1 MSILADGQELNKTY
15 QVERLL
21 GEGAFAEVYRVKHR
35 FLGRQA
41 MKVFKSPGLTTKAI
55 EKQLEEAVLLS
66 QVGHPNIIR
75 VFDANII
82 EIKNKKFGY
91 FTMEYIASGSL
102 DQFWRSFR
110 IQLMPV
116 ETVLDLMI
124 QACRGL
130 SIAHSLK
137 PPIVHRDIKPQNL
150 LVGYDGDGLRLKVS
164 DFGLAK
170 RANPLTLLVS
180 ARGTPSF
187 KAPEVYRESNIDS
200 RAGDVWAL
208 GCTMYLLLTDKLP
221 FPLIEKDGIEDVPL
235 FETPL
240 SLPSMHNI
248 NVNETLDQIVLKT
261 LTIPMEDRYS
271 CAMGLLAD
279 LEKLNASWD
288 PKKHEKKLTSSEKAK
303 SVLGPIG
310 SFDQNAAERMVS
322 QASSLA
328 QQYNKLSEAADIM
341 EQAFNKWPAFRE
353 HYAYKVT
360 LWRKGIIS

>member
-1 MSILADGQELNKTY
+1 MQILSEGQEFNKTY

-55 EKQLEEAVLLS
+55 EQQLDEAVLLS

-75 VFDANII
+75 VFDANVIQ
-82 EIKNKKFGY
+82 IKNKNFGY

-110 IQLMPV
+110 FQLMPI

-130 SIAHSLK
+130 SVAHGTN

-170 RANPLTLLVS
+170 HANPLTLLVS

-187 KAPEVYRESNIDS
+187 KAPEVYRESNVDS

-208 GCTMYLLLTDKLP
+208 GCTMYLLLTDQLP
-221 FPLIEKDGIEDVPL
+221 FPLIEKKGVGDIPVFESPL
-235 FETPL
+235 YP
-240 SLPSMHNI
+240 PSNH
-248 NVNETLDQIVLKT
+248 NVNVDQFLDQIVLKA
-261 LTIPMEDRYS
+261 LSISLDSRYS
-271 CAMGLLAD
+271 CAMDLLAD
-279 LEKLNASWD
+279 LEKWNAGA
-288 PKKHEKKLTSSEKAK
+288 KKNEKKLTSTKNAK
-303 SVLGPIG
+303 SILGPIET
-310 SFDQNAAERMVS
+310 FDQNAAEKMTD
-322 QASSLA
+322 QAISLA
-328 QQYNKLSEAADIM
+328 KQYNKLPEAADLM

-353 HYAYKVT
+353 QYAYRVT